1 MGYERFYGTDYLECL
16 TKEITAAHDCVDPLD
31 YSKNISGITVGSS
44 REGLKSDGIS
54 AGRNALSHVNDI
66 RDKFTILQTA
76 LNTFYGEVDE
86 TSSNI
91 LTLAGKLNE
100 LMSEANSSL
109 VKICNMLNGVGDYK
123 GVCITAD
130 TITSAGID
138 KTKFAEV
145 SNDYWVLVIDTDFD
159 TDNLNDTAVEAYVAY
174 LQNRVANGEALSE
187 DDIARL
193 KKIYDYYVRNR
204 FGDTGDVRDMPMQTI
219 NNCVDVYELINPDA
233 KYTMD
238 VFFADPIAQNDE
250 VMNRNMARIRYA
262 TYTADPE
269 YRDIILHYMP
279 DLHIVRYDLD
289 ETAYYSGYPHFYDWS
304 LRNNGLYINIA
315 KDYDEK
321 DASGNYI
328 EDRPFGAFFHEFGHG
343 VDDVTD
349 LFGSSSNGMHDMLAG
364 DLRNHMIGALDNAN
378 SMPISDK
385 EKDLIASLSDEERQ
399 EVINEIMSYHNSNV
413 IPPAGEDEDYFLP
426 WNLGDENY
434 DRMTAAY
441 DYLRNYYGYRELE
454 YVGTATQA
462 YDYIYHDPLS
472 DEIKKSPEYG
482 LVNDIVG
489 GLTNNST
496 GGYYWGHGATMPN
509 DSSVYYNAL
518 DLYDGLNNYGYWYT
532 YQPFT
537 PRIPTQH
544 TSHEF
549 FAESFDHNVQGI
561 DMEPSRAI
569 FENSCDHYD
578 DIIDGIYDDIKKDT
592 D

>member
-16 TKEITAAHDCVDPLD
+16 TNEITAAHDCVDPLD
-31 YSKNISGITVGSS
+31 YSTNISGVTVGSS

-54 AGRNALSHVNDI
+54 AGQNAFSHVNDI

-76 LNTFYGEVDE
+76 LNTFYGEADE

-91 LTLAGKLNE
+91 LALAGKLNE

-109 VKICNMLNGVGDYK
+109 VKICDMLNGVGDYK

-130 TITSAGID
+130 IITSAGID

-159 TDNLNDTAVEAYVAY
+159 ADNLNDTAVEAYVDY
-174 LQNRVANGEALSE
+174 LQDRVANGEKLSE
-187 DDIARL
+187 EDLERL
-193 KKIYDYYVRNR
+193 NKIYEYYVAHR

-219 NNCVDVYELINPDA
+219 NNCIDVYELINPDA

-238 VFFADPIAQNDE
+238 VFFADSIAQDDE

-279 DLHIVRYDLD
+279 YLDLASYDHD
-289 ETAYYSGYPHFYDWS
+289 GTAFYNGYMNH
-304 LRNNGLYINIA
+304 LKVNLL
-315 KDYDEK
+315 KDYDGK

-328 EDRPFGAFFHEFGHG
+328 ENSPFGAFFHEFGHG
-343 VDDVTD
+343 IDDVTD
-349 LFGSSSNGMHDMLAG
+349 LFGDSSNGMHDMLA
-364 DLRNHMIGALDNAN
+364 DELRNHMNGALNKVG
-378 SMPISDK
+378 SMPISAADK
-385 EKDLIASLSDEERQ
+385 ALIASLSEEERQ
-399 EVINEIMSYHNSNV
+399 EVINEIISYHNSNV
-413 IPPAGEDEDYFLP
+413 VPPAGEDEDYFLP
-426 WNLGDENY
+426 WSIGDENY

-441 DYLRNYYGYRELE
+441 NYLRNYYGYRELE
-454 YVGTATQA
+454 YVGTDTEA
-462 YDYIYHDPLS
+462 YVYIDHDPLS
-472 DEIKKSPEYG
+472 NEIKDGSMEYKI
-482 LVNDIVG
+482 VNDVIG

-496 GGYYWGHGATMPN
+496 GGYYLGHFATGGMPN
-509 DSSVYYNAL
+509 DSSVYYNAVE
-518 DLYDGLNNYGYWYT
+518 LYYGLNDYGYWYT
-532 YQPFT
+532 CQPFT

-544 TSHEF
+544 TSNEF
-549 FAESFDHNVQGI
+549 FAECFDNNVQGV
-561 DMEPSRAI
+561 DMEPTRVI

-578 DIIDGIYDDIKKDT
+578 NLIDDIYHDIKKDT